1 MYLKYIRDMRRC
13 GKGKSGKIYTVHFQP
28 NEKGGYNEQL
38 TIIGGVH
45 ETVRGEGLPLALIY
59 AAGVSRAEDG
69 WRIALGRGGRQSLLQ
84 IIDGEG
90 EPFVTGVLRA
100 LCEREEVRIE
110 VEEKA
115 AHRYAAHK
123 CYKRH
128 SMPDNKQ
135 KY

>member
-13 GKGKSGKIYTVHFQP
+13 GEEQRGSLYTVHFQP

-45 ETVRGEGLPLALIY
+45 ETVCDEGLPLALIY
-59 AAGVSRAEDG
+59 AAGVRRAEDG
-69 WRIALGRGGRQSLLQ
+69 WRIALGRGERQSLLQ

-100 LCEREEVRIE
+100 LYEGEEVRIE

-123 CYKRH
+123 RYKRH
-128 SMPDNKQ
+128 SMPDHKQ
-135 KY
+135 NY